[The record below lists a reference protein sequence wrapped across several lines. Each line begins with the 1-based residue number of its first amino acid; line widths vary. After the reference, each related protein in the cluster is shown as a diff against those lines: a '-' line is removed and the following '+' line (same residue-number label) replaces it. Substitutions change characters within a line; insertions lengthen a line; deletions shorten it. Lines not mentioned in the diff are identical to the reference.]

1 MKKLR
6 FFKALTA
13 AAALVLALPG
23 CSDLDTDGGTNTVQ
37 TQGKK
42 IALDISASR
51 GFEART
57 ALPSSSDVDL
67 TKLTYELTAAKVLQG
82 SAGAAED
89 IFASGT
95 TYSDLTKAKSVYIE
109 AGTYN
114 FTLTASNSSGAFL
127 ASTLSGKEI
136 SENDASLSFSLQPI
150 SENATGSLK
159 IEVSYDSSYG
169 GKSVNAVLY
178 VDGTAASE
186 NYPLVYTPSKDTDE
200 NEIAGK
206 GVISSANGIPVGQ
219 SYVKIE
225 LLDEGNEKIGE
236 IPQEYIYAVKGITS
250 SSKVEIPVKRYKAT
264 IKLTTSESTAPVLTL
279 KTPEISSEGY
289 TGIVF
294 GNSGDSNVSVS
305 TSGESPYTHTYSGY
319 VPLGNYDVY
328 IGESTEAVAGKVL
341 TDVTSLEINT
351 TKSLVSIAA
360 SLASGTYF
368 VGTELDTIKE
378 KITITGVYSDSST
391 ENLGNAKDLS
401 ANVTGYNESSTAEQ
415 TLSVKYGEFAA
426 VDVTLQLIE
435 DYITEWSATLNEGV
449 SYKEGDTAQAT
460 DVTVKAKWASAPETE
475 VTLTEGFS
483 VEDKPLASSDT
494 SLTVTLTAKRGE
506 GVAET
511 KTVEISV
518 QAAGASATADSW
530 NLVLTKADDGKY
542 YYNDIEFANE
552 TNIATGT
559 KLPGANSVLYLKV
572 TDKFQ
577 LGKSG
582 KESYGICV
590 KNSAITIEDIKGSVK
605 LTVVWGTESKSNR
618 SLTVKIGNLD
628 AETITATG
636 KNIKNE
642 TEADY
647 VKTFDAGSGS
657 NVVIGATADT
667 FIKSIKIE
675 ADSSSTPATSVAVTG
690 VTLDSTSATL
700 TVGDTKTL
708 TATIAPENASDKTVT
723 WSSSA
728 PSVASV
734 DESGK
739 VTALASGNAT
749 ITVTTNDG
757 SKTATCEVTVEAASE
772 ADVVDVTWDWSTAD
786 GYAAIKYHS
795 TSELTGDKTDS
806 VEVQPGY
813 VTGSSNS
820 IALYTTG
827 KLRGNG
833 SANGMQLAG
842 DMYIPVSANS
852 VLTIKDYSGYTNY
865 TISLDGNKSETVT
878 DAAEKSWTAKTAGFA
893 KITSSNYFKKIS
905 VTNVTRADIISLYG
919 SESSHLATF
928 PVPVENIDVTSTLT
942 FLNGDKDLSV
952 IMSESNGSYTFTAMA
967 PDANDSYIYEWRLDL
982 AKQESVTNSC
992 SVSSLS
998 AGSHAILVTA
1008 TEASTGLVYSA
1019 NYTLVVSE

>member
-57 ALPSSSDVDL
+57 ALPSSSDLEL
-67 TKLTYELTAAKVLQG
+67 TELTYELTAAKVLQG

-89 IFASGT
+89 IFTSGT

-206 GVISSANGIPVGQ
+206 GVISDANGIPVGQ

-236 IPQEYIYAVKGITS
+236 IPQEYVYAVKGITS

-279 KTPEISSEGY
+279 KNPEISSEGY
-289 TGIVF
+289 PGIAF
-294 GNSGDSNVSVS
+294 GKSGDSNVSVS

-341 TDVTSLEINT
+341 TDVTPLEINT

-378 KITITGVYSDSST
+378 KITITGVYSDSSK

-401 ANVTGYNESSTAEQ
+401 ANVTGYNENSTAEQ

-449 SYKEGDTAQAT
+449 SYKEGDTAQTT

-483 VEDKPLASSDT
+483 VEDKTLASSDT

-511 KTVEISV
+511 KTVVIEV
-518 QAAGASATADSW
+518 KTAGASAIARIDLSTSKAPALDSTVSGT
-530 NLVLTKADDGKY
+530 NCSVKY
-542 YYNDIEFANE
+542 KSSDSSKEFGIESASYNSTVEDEYKG
-552 TNIATGT
+552 TNSKGI
-559 KLPGANSVLYLKV
+559 KLGANS
-572 TDKFQ
+572 
-577 LGKSG
+577 
-582 KESYGICV
+582 
-590 KNSAITIEDIKGSVK
+590 
-605 LTVVWGTESKSNR
+605 LTVELTLSSGTFLAGDVIYVTGYNPIAVKDASSQILGNIVTGTGKGDYNVG
-618 SLTVKIGNLD
+618 SLTLPTGTYNNTLTLSRANSSGTGIICIVVKR
-628 AETITATG
+628 T
-636 KNIKNE
+636 
-642 TEADY
+642 
-647 VKTFDAGSGS
+647 
-657 NVVIGATADT
+657 
-667 FIKSIKIE
+667 
-675 ADSSSTPATSVAVTG
+675 SSTPATSVAVTG

-700 TVGDTKTL
+700 TVGDSKTL
-708 TATIAPENASDKTVT
+708 TAILAPENASDKTVT
-723 WSSSA
+723 WSSSV

-757 SKTATCEVTVEAASE
+757 SKTATCEVTVEAAKVSSSVSLS
-772 ADVVDVTWDWSTAD
+772 VVSSSD
-786 GYAAIKYHS
+786 IR
-795 TSELTGDKTDS
+795 LTYNEGLLS
-806 VEVQPGY
+806 ASF
-813 VTGSSNS
+813 TGSYTVA
-820 IALYTTG
+820 IAENAYKWYVDTT
-827 KLRGNG
+827 LQNE
-833 SANGMQLAG
+833 Q
-842 DMYIPVSANS
+842 
-852 VLTIKDYSGYTNY
+852 
-865 TISLDGNKSETVT
+865 
-878 DAAEKSWTAKTAGFA
+878 
-893 KITSSNYFKKIS
+893 
-905 VTNVTRADIISLYG
+905 
-919 SESSHLATF
+919 
-928 PVPVENIDVTSTLT
+928 TSTLNIT
-942 FLNGDKDLSV
+942 ELSSGIHSIVVVAKD
-952 IMSESNGSYTFTAMA
+952 
-967 PDANDSYIYEWRLDL
+967 NDTQVEYAAQYM
-982 AKQESVTNSC
+982 
-992 SVSSLS
+992 
-998 AGSHAILVTA
+998 LVK
-1008 TEASTGLVYSA
+1008 E
-1019 NYTLVVSE
+1019 